1 MNDLIA
7 MDNSI
12 VTSAYNLTLNE
23 QRLVYCAL
31 KQIPKGVP
39 IDSETQFYIS
49 RSDFVELGANPDNV
63 AKEIRQATK
72 DLMKKTLHV
81 LTPLGVKEFH
91 WLSEVLRYDR
101 NAEKKLR
108 EKYQNKEDYQ
118 KYINSLKMYNFLDG
132 SLPTGKVNNDIIAR
146 VIFHPK
152 ILPLLSDLKASFT
165 QFLLS
170 DVAEFG
176 SIYSYRVY
184 QLFMRYLNKRT
195 GKGWTQITF
204 DELRYMLM
212 LVDKYPLTADLKR
225 WVLEPAMKEINE
237 KSPLVAQYELIKV
250 GRKFVA
256 VKFYFELKE
265 KPECTP
271 KPSNNIYKNFK
282 MTPKQLA
289 LFAAKIES
297 KTGVD
302 IEIII
307 DELCNVNL
315 QRKYVDNLKTLNF
328 TPSSWY
334 SDDEAKTHLT
344 LEQLEEA
351 KIQSEKAAAQENQQR
366 QQELKK
372 EFELIFK
379 NAELFVMNNTKRIS
393 ASGID
398 RHYFNEKKYQ
408 EIIKMWEDEL
418 MDDIRRNSFLGF
430 DKIN

>member
-23 QRLVYCAL
+23 QRLIYCAL

-39 IDSETQFYIS
+39 VEPETQFYIS

-72 DLMKKTLHV
+72 DLMKKTIHI

-108 EKYQNKEDYQ
+108 EKYKNKEDYQ
-118 KYINSLKMYNFLDG
+118 KYINSLRMYNFLDANTPV
-132 SLPTGKVNNDIIAR
+132 SKVSDDTIAR

-152 ILPLLSDLKASFT
+152 VLPLLSDLKASFT

-176 SIYSYRVY
+176 SIYSYRIY
-184 QLFMRYLNKRT
+184 QLFMRYLNKKT
-195 GKGWTQITF
+195 GKGWVQISF
-204 DELRYMLM
+204 DELRYMLV
-212 LVDKYPLTADLKR
+212 LIDKYPLTADLKR
-225 WVLEPAMKEINE
+225 WVLAPAVKEINE
-237 KSPLVAQYELIKV
+237 KSPLDARYELVKT

-256 VKFYFELKE
+256 VKFFFELKE
-265 KPECTP
+265 KPESSQ
-271 KPSNNIYKNFK
+271 KPSIDIYRNFK
-282 MTPKQLA
+282 MTPKQLV
-289 LFAAKIES
+289 LFAAKIEN
-297 KTGVD
+297 KTGSD
-302 IEIII
+302 IEVIV
-307 DELCNVNL
+307 DELCNIHL
-315 QRKYVDNLKTLNF
+315 QSKHIENLKSFNF

-334 SDDEAKTHLT
+334 NDEEVQKHPT
-344 LEQLEEA
+344 LEQLKQAKNQSAKLAEE
-351 KIQSEKAAAQENQQR
+351 EKNKR

-372 EFELIFK
+372 EFEIILQ
-379 NAELFVMNNTKRIS
+379 NAEQFVLNNIKRINTS
-393 ASGID
+393 RIEG
-398 RHYFNEKKYQ
+398 RYLNEGNYKQ
-408 EIIKMWEDEL
+408 IIKIWESDLMNDE
-418 MDDIRRNSFLGF
+418 RRGNFQGL
-430 DKIN
+430 DKIK